1 MKNIIKML
9 LPVVLVA
16 VGLVYVSYLENE
28 TNNGLQAQL
37 NVIANH
43 EHVHEHDTSH
53 KHDTTHE
60 HDTNHEHDLFHE
72 HDIAHVH
79 GYDDQ
84 IRSMLELLF
93 ELEDKVNAK

>member
-9 LPVVLVA
+9 LPAVLVA
-16 VGLVYVSYLENE
+16 VGLVYASYLGDLEIK
-28 TNNGLQAQL
+28 GLQAQL

-43 EHVHEHDTSH
+43 EHVHEHP
-53 KHDTTHE
+53 HE
-60 HDTNHEHDLFHE
+60 HNTDHEHDLFHE
-72 HDIAHVH
+72 HDIAHDH
-79 GYDDQ
+79 GTHEHPE

>member
-9 LPVVLVA
+9 LPAVLVA
-16 VGLVYVSYLENE
+16 VGLVYASYLGDLEIK
-28 TNNGLQAQL
+28 GLQAQL

-53 KHDTTHE
+53 KHDTTHV

-72 HDIAHVH
+72 HDIAHEH
-79 GYDDQ
+79 TYDDQ

>member
-9 LPVVLVA
+9 LPAVLVA
-16 VGLVYVSYLENE
+16 VGLVYASYLGDLEIK
-28 TNNGLQAQL
+28 GLQAQL

-43 EHVHEHDTSH
+43 EH
-53 KHDTTHE
+53 
-60 HDTNHEHDLFHE
+60 DLFHE
-72 HDIAHVH
+72 HDITHVH
-79 GYDDQ
+79 DYDDQ